1 MTNPVTF
8 SAALVIAKLACG
20 KFFES
25 SVGKLGEKFTEAAL
39 KKIDELY
46 RIIREKL
53 SVNRNTASTL
63 TAIEQGKEE
72 ELQGLAVYLRDTMNA
87 DQEFADQVQ
96 VLARE
101 IHAGKI
107 QDNSQMLMNIDGT
120 NNTGNQTKNDVT
132 NQGGTNY
139 IGVNTIN
146 NSYYQQP

>member
-1 MTNPVTF
+1 MTDPVTF
-8 SAALVIAKLACG
+8 SAALAIAKLACG

-46 RIIREKL
+46 RIIREKQG
-53 SVNRNTASTL
+53 VNKNTTSTF

-72 ELQGLAVYLRDTMNA
+72 ELQQLAADLRSAMNA
-87 DQEFADQVQ
+87 ETEFAEQVQ

-120 NNTGNQTKNDVT
+120 NNTGNQTKNEVT

-139 IGVNTIN
+139 TGVNTIN
-146 NSYYQQP
+146 NTYQQP